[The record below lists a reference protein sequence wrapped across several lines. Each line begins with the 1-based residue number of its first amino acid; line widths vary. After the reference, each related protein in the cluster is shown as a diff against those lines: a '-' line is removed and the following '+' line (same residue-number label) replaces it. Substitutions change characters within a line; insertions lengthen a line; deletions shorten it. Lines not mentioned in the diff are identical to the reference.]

1 MKILVIHSIPV
12 VSRGLYSVL
21 ESVGIE
27 CLESAWNGYRA
38 LTPTLNTFEPDVVL
52 IDHQIPGLQLKRLT
66 STVAAWS
73 KEATV
78 AIISID
84 DPGSS
89 VIDAVNARANGYISL
104 RVSNEELVASL
115 QLLGAGQVVAVGPT
129 ISTLADVASVR
140 AISEDENFA
149 LTDRETQIS
158 ILVAEGLTNGDIASQ
173 LELKEGTVK
182 IHVRN
187 IFRKLGLSN
196 RAELTGFALRSG
208 ITK

>member
-12 VSRGLYSVL
+12 VSRGLHSVL
-21 ESVGIE
+21 ESAGIE

-52 IDHQIPGLQLKRLT
+52 ADHQIPGLQLKRLT

-84 DPGSS
+84 DPGFS
-89 VIDAVNARANGYISL
+89 VNDAVNAAANGYISL

-115 QLLGAGQVVAVGPT
+115 RLLGAGQVVAVGPT
-129 ISTLADVASVR
+129 ISTLADIASAR
-140 AISEDENFA
+140 TISADENFA

-158 ILVAEGLTNGDIASQ
+158 ILVAQGLTNGDIASQ
-173 LELKEGTVK
+173 LELVEGTVK
-182 IHVRN
+182 IHIRN